1 LTANDDALARAVDR
15 EVARDGGQGASQ
27 IDLTADAEVDGVG
40 AVARD
45 AGYPRPVNYTLCSMT
60 RAAFA
65 AVLLT
70 AALATV
76 ASGCGGSK
84 TYSQKQ
90 VKSAF
95 KSHGFRLT
103 EAGGVL
109 VPAPNSGVLFFTVE
123 VRGSDKELRKFF
135 PPARRGG
142 RYRVTVPGQTF
153 ALALRKRN
161 VVVLSK
167 CCLDP
172 DQRKRITLAIKSL
185 H

>member
-1 LTANDDALARAVDR
+1 MR
-15 EVARDGGQGASQ
+15 
-27 IDLTADAEVDGVG
+27 
-40 AVARD
+40 
-45 AGYPRPVNYTLCSMT
+45 
-60 RAAFA
+60 RAALA

-70 AALATV
+70 ATLATV

-103 EAGGVL
+103 AAVADGTTSKTVF
-109 VPAPNSGVLFFTVE
+109 VPAPNSGVLIFWVE
-123 VRGSDKELRKFF
+123 VLRSDKE
-135 PPARRGG
+135 ARNLFGPVRRHALGS
-142 RYRVTVPGQTF
+142 QF
-153 ALALRKRN
+153 AFAVRKRN
-161 VVVLSK
+161 VVVLSR

-172 DQRKRITLAIKSL
+172 DQRKRVTLSIKSL

>member
-1 LTANDDALARAVDR
+1 MR
-15 EVARDGGQGASQ
+15 
-27 IDLTADAEVDGVG
+27 
-40 AVARD
+40 
-45 AGYPRPVNYTLCSMT
+45 
-60 RAAFA
+60 RAALA

-70 AALATV
+70 ATLATV
-76 ASGCGGSK
+76 ASGCGDSK

-103 EAGGVL
+103 AAGPKAF
-109 VPAPNSGVLFFTVE
+109 VPAPNSGVLTFTVT
-123 VRGSDKELRKFF
+123 VLGSDKEARNYYR
-135 PPARRGG
+135 PARSGG

-153 ALALRKRN
+153 DFALRKRN

-167 CCLDP
+167 GGLNP
-172 DQRKRITLAIKSL
+172 EQKKRITLAIESL

>member
-1 LTANDDALARAVDR
+1 MR
-15 EVARDGGQGASQ
+15 
-27 IDLTADAEVDGVG
+27 
-40 AVARD
+40 
-45 AGYPRPVNYTLCSMT
+45 
-60 RAAFA
+60 RAALV

-70 AALATV
+70 TIFV
-76 ASGCGGSK
+76 TMASGCGGSK

-95 KSHGFRLT
+95 NSHGFRLH

-109 VPAPNSGVLFFTVE
+109 VPAPNSGVLSLTVE

-135 PPARRGG
+135 PPARSGG

-153 ALALRKRN
+153 AFALRKRN

-167 CCLDP
+167 GGLDA
-172 DQRKRITLAIKSL
+172 DQRKRITLAINSL

>member
-1 LTANDDALARAVDR
+1 
-15 EVARDGGQGASQ
+15 
-27 IDLTADAEVDGVG
+27 
-40 AVARD
+40 
-45 AGYPRPVNYTLCSMT
+45 MT
-60 RAAFA
+60 RAALA

-70 AALATV
+70 ATLATV

-109 VPAPNSGVLFFTVE
+109 VPAPNSGVLVFTVE
-123 VRGSDKELRKFF
+123 VRRSDNGLRNFF
-135 PPARRGG
+135 PPARSGG

-153 ALALRKRN
+153 AFALRKRN
-161 VVVLSK
+161 VIVLSK
-167 CCLDP
+167 GGLDP
-172 DQRKRITLAIKSL
+172 DLRKRITLSIKSL